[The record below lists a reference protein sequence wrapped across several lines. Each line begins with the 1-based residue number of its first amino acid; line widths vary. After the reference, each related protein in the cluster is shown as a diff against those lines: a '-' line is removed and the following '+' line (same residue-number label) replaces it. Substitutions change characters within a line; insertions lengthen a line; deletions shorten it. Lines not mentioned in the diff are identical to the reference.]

1 MLKTRIIKVKSIK
14 NEEILMIKSIIVTIE
29 TVIMIMIKMII
40 EICSRIII

>member
-29 TVIMIMIKMII
+29 TVIMIMIKMIT

>member
-1 MLKTRIIKVKSIK
+1 
-14 NEEILMIKSIIVTIE
+14 MIKSIIVTIE